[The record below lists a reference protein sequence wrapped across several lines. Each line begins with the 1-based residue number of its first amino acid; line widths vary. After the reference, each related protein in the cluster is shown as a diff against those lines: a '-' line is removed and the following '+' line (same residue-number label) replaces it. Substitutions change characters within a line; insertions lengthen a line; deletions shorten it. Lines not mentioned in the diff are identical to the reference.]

1 MKDDAL
7 NWFEIFVN
15 DLDKA
20 KTFYETILK
29 SELTT
34 TPPSDTGCN
43 MAIFPC
49 NHEIG
54 VGGALTKT
62 DGNNKPGA
70 GGTLVYLNVEADLDG
85 VLERIPAAGGKV
97 LRDRMA
103 IPPHGFIGIFE
114 DPDGNRVGLHSMS

>member
-20 KTFYETILK
+20 QAFYEAILK
-29 SELTT
+29 TPLTKG
-34 TPPSDTGCN
+34 TGECT
-43 MAIFPC
+43 MAMFPC
-49 NHEIG
+49 NQELG
-54 VGGALTKT
+54 VGGSLTKSEHC
-62 DGNNKPGA
+62 KPGA
-70 GGTLVYLNVEADLDG
+70 GGTLVYLNVEGDLDG
-85 VLERIPAAGGKV
+85 VVERIPAAGGKV
-97 LRDRMA
+97 LQPRMA

>member
-1 MKDDAL
+1 MNDDAL

-20 KTFYETILK
+20 KAFYEAILK

-34 TPPSDTGCN
+34 TPPTETGCC

-49 NHEIG
+49 NLEIG
-54 VGGALTKT
+54 VGGCLTKS
-62 DGNNKPGA
+62 DANNKPGA
-70 GGTLVYLNVEADLDG
+70 GGTMVYLNVEGDLDG

-97 LRDRMA
+97 LRSRMA

>member
-20 KTFYETILK
+20 TAFYEAILK
-29 SELTT
+29 TSMTSIPT
-34 TPPSDTGCN
+34 ADCGCS

-49 NHEIG
+49 NQEIG
-54 VGGALTKT
+54 VGGALTKSE
-62 DGNNKPGA
+62 GYKPGP
-70 GGTLVYLNVEADLDG
+70 GGTMVYLNVEGDLDG

-97 LRDRMA
+97 LQPRMA

-114 DPDGNRVGLHSMS
+114 DIDGNRVGLHSMA

>member
-15 DLDKA
+15 DLDKSKA
-20 KTFYETILK
+20 FYEAILK

-34 TPPSDTGCN
+34 PPSSETGCC

-49 NHEIG
+49 NPEIG
-54 VGGALTKT
+54 VGGALSKME
-62 DGNNKPGA
+62 GCKPGA
-70 GGTLVYLNVEADLDG
+70 GGTMVYLNVEGDLDG
-85 VLERIPAAGGKV
+85 VLGRIPAAGGKV
-97 LRDRMA
+97 LQPRMA

-114 DPDGNRVGLHSMS
+114 DIDGNRVGLHSMV